1 MGRLGRKLGCLAILL
16 IAMGNYCVGFT
27 SDPDSP
33 EDSVYYEFIPDI
45 SYDSIESK
53 LKALQGEVEL
63 NLTPKVKAFIDYFTV
78 RNREYTKKAIANAN
92 FYFPI
97 FEHYL
102 AKHGLPEELKYL
114 SIIESGLNPRAIS
127 RAGAAGLWQFVP
139 STGRLYKLH
148 QDWYVDER
156 MDPYKATEAA
166 CRYLKELYGYFND
179 WELALAAY
187 NSGPGRVRR
196 AIRRSGYKKK
206 FWEVYRYLPRETR
219 SYVPQ
224 YVAILYALN
233 HADEYNLFI
242 DEPNYRMDYD
252 TVMVSQYFHMPTFA
266 DQINVCLDDFV
277 KLNPHIKHEALP
289 ENVKNFALKVPSDV
303 YASVVSQRTFLYD
316 TAGKVGKAQIEYKA
330 RNSVGSTYGRDRI
343 VHRVR
348 SGDVLG
354 KIAMKYRVRVSD
366 IRKWNRLNGNL
377 IRIGQR
383 LNIWVLPQYNKGL
396 YSKPVARTV
405 QKPVNLD
412 GKKVHYVQPGDTLWD
427 ISRLY
432 DGLTV
437 ERIKKLNNLTNSSI
451 KPGQPLVIGEAD

>member
-242 DEPNYRMDYD
+242 EEPNYRMDYD

>member
-1 MGRLGRKLGCLAILL
+1 MGRFESSFWAAIIFFAGLTS
-16 IAMGNYCVGFT
+16 GFT
-27 SDPDSP
+27 GSATDPDSP
-33 EDSVYYEFIPDI
+33 SDSIYYEYLPDI
-45 SYDSIESK
+45 SYDTIEVK
-53 LKALQGEVEL
+53 LQALEGEVEL

-78 RNREYTKKAIANAN
+78 RNREYTRKAMANAN

-97 FEHYL
+97 FEKYL
-102 AKHGLPEELKYL
+102 KQYGLPEELKYL

-139 STGRLYKLH
+139 STGRIYKLH

-156 MDPYKATEAA
+156 MDPYEATEAA
-166 CRYLKELYGYFND
+166 CKYLKELYSYFND

-206 FWEVYRYLPRETR
+206 FWEIYRYLPRETR

-233 HADEYNLFI
+233 YAEEHNLFI
-242 DEPNYRMDYD
+242 EEPNYQMDYD
-252 TVMVSQYFHMPTFA
+252 TVLVSQYFHMPTFA
-266 DQINVCLDDFV
+266 DQINVCMEDFV
-277 KLNPHIKHEALP
+277 KLNPQIKHEALP
-289 ENVKNFALKVPSDV
+289 ENVKNFALKVPADM
-303 YASVVSQRTFLYD
+303 YASIVDQRKFLYD
-316 TAGKVGKAQIEYKA
+316 TAGKVGKKQLEYRA
-330 RNSVGSTYGRDRI
+330 RNSIGSTYGRDRI
-343 VHRVR
+343 IHRVK

-366 IRKWNRLNGNL
+366 IRKWNRLSGNL

-396 YSKPVARTV
+396 YSKPVAKTV

-432 DGLTV
+432 EGLTV
-437 ERIKKLNNLTNSSI
+437 EQLKKLNNLSNNSI